1 MQVDLFKK
9 SAVLIEQNAIQR
21 KLYNDVLTANGF
33 NVYIAKSA
41 LDGLMK
47 IKESPQDL
55 AVINTEIAE
64 EVFIEKFIT
73 NLRSN
78 DNTRSVPIVALS
90 IYSEECKKNV
100 SKKVDAFLTKP
111 LSIDRFMESIFKCIE
126 HKVDDETHSYN

>member
-33 NVYIAKSA
+33 DVYLAKSA
-41 LDGLMK
+41 MDGLLK

-64 EVFIEKFIT
+64 EGFIEKFIQ
-73 NLRSN
+73 NLKSQ
-78 DNTRSVPIVALS
+78 DETKYIPLIGLS

-100 SKKVDAFLTKP
+100 SEKLDAFLTKP
-111 LSIDRFMESIFKCIE
+111 LSIDKFMESILKCIE
-126 HKVDDETHSYN
+126 EKDETDSCN

>member
-21 KLYNDVLTANGF
+21 KLYSDVLTANGF

-47 IKESPQDL
+47 IKETSQDL

-64 EVFIEKFIT
+64 EVFIEKFI
-73 NLRSN
+73 NNIKSHN
-78 DNTRSVPIVALS
+78 NTKDIPIVGLS

-111 LSIDRFMESIFKCIE
+111 LSIDRFMEAIFKCIE
-126 HKVDDETHSYN
+126 HNTNDETYSCN